1 MENKKDTWATLVEDN
16 SLWPQSIATAEERTQ
31 LLEQITQANIA
42 FETKSDAQST
52 IFLERTYHR
61 KQYLVPQRHALWL
74 DKLLKKRGDKTGKNQ
89 DDAQTLFKEGN
100 HLLLTGGPGTGKS
113 FTISQFIESLKIKNG
128 QYTRVAICA
137 PTGKAAA
144 RFISLEK
151 SPNALV
157 TTATIHRLL
166 GVSEH
171 TTYVKYNARNPLP
184 YDIVIVDEVSMLNLF
199 LLSSLVHA
207 LPPHAQLVLVGD
219 LQQLPTIDG
228 IAVDKAIHFLVQEK
242 IVHHIHLTEA
252 KRFSENK
259 NNAYK
264 RIAQEGFAALQ
275 DKEVASEIS
284 TIPLSD
290 RNALYKEIDT
300 FIEKNLLDKVAQKL
314 RDEFSNIIKKE
325 NPSDELLQKAFNFL
339 SQNILLCERR
349 EGAWG
354 SHAFNAHIRNFLKQK
369 ELSRTL
375 EPIINTQNNYTLQ
388 LLNGDLGF
396 LYEKDGVVSAYFK
409 QSDGTFRRFLLDE
422 LRHTETAYA
431 LTIHKS
437 QGSEYNNVFIVCE
450 ENGESDPRLLYT
462 AVTRAKDKAVIW
474 KIK

>member
-1 MENKKDTWATLVEDN
+1 MENKKNIWATLVEDDA
-16 SLWPQSIATAEERTQ
+16 LWPQSMAEEERTQ
-31 LLEQITQANIA
+31 LLNKIQDANIA
-42 FETKSDAQST
+42 FETQSDAQST
-52 IFLERTYHR
+52 TFLGRTYHQ
-61 KQYLVPQRHALWL
+61 KQYLLPQRHALWL
-74 DKLLKKRGDKTGKNQ
+74 DKLLRKRGGKTGKNQ
-89 DDAQTLFKEGN
+89 DDAQTLLKEGN

-113 FTISQFIESLKIKNG
+113 YTISQFIASLKIKDG
-128 QYTRVAICA
+128 RYTRVAICA

-144 RFISLEK
+144 RFIALEK
-151 SPNALV
+151 SSTALV

-171 TTYVKYNARNPLP
+171 RNYVQYNSRNPLP

-207 LPPHAQLVLVGD
+207 LPPHAQLALVGD

-275 DKEVASEIS
+275 DKEVASEIP
-284 TIPLSD
+284 TICLND
-290 RNALYKEIDT
+290 RNTLYREIDAY
-300 FIEKNLLDKVAQKL
+300 IEKNLLDKTAQEL
-314 RDEFSNIIKKE
+314 RGAFNNAAKDEKT
-325 NPSDELLQKAFNFL
+325 SDALLQKAFNFL
-339 SQNILLCERR
+339 SQNVLLCERR

-354 SHAFNAHIRNFLKQK
+354 SQAFNAYIRDFLEQK
-369 ELSRTL
+369 KLNRTL
-375 EPIINTQNNYTLQ
+375 EPIINIQNNYTLQ

-396 LYEKDGVVSAYFK
+396 LYEKDGIVNAYFK
-409 QSDGTFRRFLLDE
+409 QSDGTFRCFRLDE
-422 LRHTETAYA
+422 LRHVESAYA
-431 LTIHKS
+431 LTIHK
-437 QGSEYNNVFIVCE
+437 
-450 ENGESDPRLLYT
+450 
-462 AVTRAKDKAVIW
+462 
-474 KIK
+474 